1 MAVVWPIPLEKG
13 WAHRLQGRNSSWLS
27 MVQPTWALKLVP
39 RGSQRPPASPHSRTD
54 LCGTQLSLGKPVCPP
69 PLPTPLQGISSHLP
83 PIAAN
88 TVIQRVI
95 SKETKKKKKI
105 PGVRGN
111 FSHKASGSR
120 GALTAPRTQLGAPS
134 IVNTVLRGRDIN
146 RTYVQRRGEGDE
158 CFPKVEIKVINNILL
173 SLFSHKALAAKGNK
187 KKEQSKS

>member
-1 MAVVWPIPLEKG
+1 MRQRCIGKPTQVPSRALSLRHRAQAGEMAVVWPIPLEKG

-95 SKETKKKKKI
+95 SKETKKKKD
-105 PGVRGN
+105 
-111 FSHKASGSR
+111 SR
-120 GALTAPRTQLGAPS
+120 RQGKFQP
-134 IVNTVLRGRDIN
+134 
-146 RTYVQRRGEGDE
+146 
-158 CFPKVEIKVINNILL
+158 
-173 SLFSHKALAAKGNK
+173 
-187 KKEQSKS
+187 QSKWFQRSLDSTQDAARGSQHCQHRSQRTGHKQDICAEAWGRR